1 VRNKIGIVPAYK
13 GDVTISNKKSKPL
26 LAFLAKWF
34 IAKKNG
40 DTTYVLE
47 YEEVAGISD
56 MASRQE

>member
-1 VRNKIGIVPAYK
+1 MRNKIGIVPAYE
-13 GDVTISNKKSKPL
+13 GNVYVCEKKSKPL

-47 YEEVAGISD
+47 YED
-56 MASRQE
+56 CDFNK

>member
-1 VRNKIGIVPAYK
+1 VRNKIGIVPAYE

-47 YEEVAGISD
+47 YED
-56 MASRQE
+56 CDFDK